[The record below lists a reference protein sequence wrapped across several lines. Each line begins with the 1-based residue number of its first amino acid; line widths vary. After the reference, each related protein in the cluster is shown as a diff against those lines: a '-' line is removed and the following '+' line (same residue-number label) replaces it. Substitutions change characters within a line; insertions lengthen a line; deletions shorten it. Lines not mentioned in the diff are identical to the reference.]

1 MIENSQPKT
10 QVLQPSAP
18 PTRSISLVTRPR
30 KILRAVM
37 IGLTLISVYSLVT
50 LNNANLNIIDA
61 LHSLGLNLNA
71 MFLHPSVGQDTL
83 GQLLRALMTSVSL
96 AMLTTLLGALIA
108 FFIAVGAARNLAPSW
123 LATSIKAVMA
133 FIRAIPTILWVLIY
147 SVVMGLGAS
156 AAVVG
161 LTFHSVAYLVKAY
174 SESIV
179 P

>member
-30 KILRAVM
+30 KILRAVI

-133 FIRAIPTILWVLIY
+133 FIRAIP
-147 SVVMGLGAS
+147 LGRLGQPDDLAS
-156 AAVVG
+156 AIAFFLSDDASFITGQILSVSGG
-161 LTFHSVAYLVKAY
+161 LTMNG
-174 SESIV
+174 
-179 P
+179 